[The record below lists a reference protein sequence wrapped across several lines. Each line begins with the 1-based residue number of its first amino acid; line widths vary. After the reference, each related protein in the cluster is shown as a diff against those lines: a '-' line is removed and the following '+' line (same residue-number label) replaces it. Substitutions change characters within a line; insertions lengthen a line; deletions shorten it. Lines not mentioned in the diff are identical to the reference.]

1 MMKILVTGGTGFV
14 GRRITPR
21 LIQDG
26 HEVTILT
33 RSARELREV
42 PLGVAYLRAN
52 PTQKGPWQEAIKD
65 HDAAIN
71 LAGASIFARWT
82 EAYKMA
88 IRESRLRT
96 TRHLVEGIP
105 AHSRRPFTLLS
116 ASAVGYYGFA
126 GNEDLTEDS
135 PPGDDFLAQ
144 ITRDWEEEAMKAK
157 EKGARVVIMRLGIV
171 LGEKGGALSQMIPL
185 FRKYIGGPLGSGQ
198 QWFSWVHIQDLCEAI
213 VFLIKHAEISGSV
226 NICTPNPVTNK
237 DLAKALGKALNRP
250 SIIPTP
256 GFLVKW
262 VFGEMASIILK
273 GQKVTPKRL
282 QESGFVFQYPEIEQA
297 LTNLLGRS

>member
-1 MMKILVTGGTGFV
+1 MKILVTGGTGFV
-14 GRRITPR
+14 GRRIIPR

-105 AHSRRPFTLLS
+105 AHSRRPFILLS

-126 GNEDLTEDS
+126 GDEDLTEDS

-144 ITRDWEEEAMKAK
+144 IARDWEEEAMKAK
-157 EKGARVVIMRLGIV
+157 EKGARIVIMRLGIV

-185 FRKYIGGPLGSGQ
+185 FRKYVGGPLGSGH

-213 VFLIKHAEISGSV
+213 VFLIKHAEISGPV

-262 VFGEMASIILK
+262 VLGEMASIILK

-282 QESGFVFQYPEIEQA
+282 QESGFVFQYREIEQA